1 MRFFLLRSKSFG
13 LLRKLKPTQNAFC
26 NEVKQKKKRQTC
38 THTRHISH
46 THTNTPFR
54 YLLWSELS
62 HLRKKKR
69 TEVRAGSLKTK
80 QQQQPDTMIHCRVRG
95 QILERHM
102 GSAAMPFL
110 SHMLHFSFEVGKLRF
125 RECARCETGC
135 VTFFFFFFILEDVMK
150 HYTLPA
156 AVTPSK
162 TLWNV
167 HSFFAPT
174 CVQHEKAL
182 LASFTDSFSRAAS
195 ICFIE
200 RFNLDFFFV
209 SLLAFTIP
217 PYLIFSLFIQLSVSM
232 FDWAETR

>member
-1 MRFFLLRSKSFG
+1 MRFVMRS
-13 LLRKLKPTQNAFC
+13 N
-26 NEVKQKKKRQTC
+26 KKKKGRPA
-38 THTRHISH
+38 HTPATFH
-46 THTNTPFR
+46 THIPTHPSGICYEANFHIC
-54 YLLWSELS
+54 E
-62 HLRKKKR
+62 KKKR

-102 GSAAMPFL
+102 GSAAVPFL

-162 TLWNV
+162 KLWNV

>member
-26 NEVKQKKKRQTC
+26 NEVKQKKKKADLHTHPPHF
-38 THTRHISH
+38 THTYQH
-46 THTNTPFR
+46 TLPVFVMKRTFT
-54 YLLWSELS
+54 SAK
-62 HLRKKKR
+62 KKKR

-102 GSAAMPFL
+102 GSAAVPFL

-162 TLWNV
+162 TL
-167 HSFFAPT
+167 
-174 CVQHEKAL
+174 
-182 LASFTDSFSRAAS
+182 
-195 ICFIE
+195 
-200 RFNLDFFFV
+200 
-209 SLLAFTIP
+209 
-217 PYLIFSLFIQLSVSM
+217 
-232 FDWAETR
+232 